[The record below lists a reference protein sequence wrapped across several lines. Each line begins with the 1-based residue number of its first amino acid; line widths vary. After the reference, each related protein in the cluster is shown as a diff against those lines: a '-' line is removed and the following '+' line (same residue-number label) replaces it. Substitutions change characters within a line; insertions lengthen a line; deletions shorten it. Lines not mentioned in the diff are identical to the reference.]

1 MSNEQP
7 KDMNEESQDMKD
19 KILREYPRLSADDK
33 FNFKC
38 HDKLACFTHCCADV
52 NIALTP
58 YDVLRLRKRIG
69 MGSEEFI
76 EEHLFLPKMVPG
88 QKLPMVLLRMRDDNK
103 SCKFVGEKGCEV
115 YEDRP
120 WACRMYPVGHATGRT
135 DANPDG
141 EDFYFILRDRKC
153 DGLDE
158 KNEMTIREWM
168 ENQGTRDYDEANNE
182 YKELSLHPFLTKGY
196 ALEPQHRQMFFM
208 ACYNLDRFREFVFES
223 TFLQKF
229 DIEAETVEAIREDDE
244 ALLRFGFRYLRFA
257 LFHERT
263 VKLNPDYEKA
273 KRKVL
278 SVD

>member
-1 MSNEQP
+1 MSN
-7 KDMNEESQDMKD
+7 DDSQDMKD
-19 KILREYPRLSADDK
+19 QILRDYPRMTADDK

-38 HDKLACFTHCCADV
+38 HDKLSCFTHCCADV

-69 MGSEEFI
+69 MGSEQFI
-76 EEHLFLPKMVPG
+76 DEHLFLPKMAPG
-88 QKLPMVLLRMRDDNK
+88 QKLPMVYLRMRDDDK
-103 SCKFVGEKGCEV
+103 RCKFVGPTGCGV

-120 WACRMYPVGHATGRT
+120 WACRMYPVGHATSRT

-153 DGLDE
+153 DGLGE
-158 KNEMTIREWM
+158 QNEMTIREWM
-168 ENQGTRDYDEANNE
+168 QNQRTGDHDAANE
-182 YKELSLHPFLTKGY
+182 EFKELSLHPFLTKGY

-223 TFLQKF
+223 TFLKKF
-229 DIEAETVEAIREDDE
+229 EIEPETLAAIRENDE
-244 ALLRFGFRYLRFA
+244 ELLRFAYRWLRFA

-263 VKLNPDYEKA
+263 LKINSDYEDA
-273 KRKVL
+273 KKKVL
-278 SVD
+278 RVD